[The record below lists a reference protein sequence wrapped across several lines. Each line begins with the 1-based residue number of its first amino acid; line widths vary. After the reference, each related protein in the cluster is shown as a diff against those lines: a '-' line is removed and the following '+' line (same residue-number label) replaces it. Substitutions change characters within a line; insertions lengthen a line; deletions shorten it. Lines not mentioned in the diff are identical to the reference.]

1 MKPVPILFAGIT
13 IVAGC
18 GKQKTATPGGS
29 TVPPVPG
36 ALKVALIVPGPVS
49 DHGWNGL
56 AHDAGVQM
64 TQDTGTPVS
73 ELQIKSEGE
82 IEAALRDFASRGY
95 DMIIGHGNE
104 FGDPAVRVAKEFP
117 HAHFVI
123 TAGRVSAPNVT
134 SLVYHL
140 EDATYCLGVLAAGMS
155 KTGKIACVGGKEISV
170 VESTFNGL
178 TAGARSVKPG
188 MPVTLAYVDSWA
200 DTGAA
205 NRQTATLIGQGA
217 DIIFHNA
224 DAAGIGVFQAVHEAN
239 KTGKTAYALG
249 SNADQTGVDPE
260 VCLASAVLELG
271 RTFETV
277 ANEVKAK
284 KFQGT
289 RRELGMKE
297 GFVSVV
303 FNPALKGKIP
313 PAVLKQVEAAEA
325 KIRSGALKV
334 AQSA

>member
-1 MKPVPILFAGIT
+1 MKRILMALAAI
-13 IVAGC
+13 AALSGC
-18 GKQKTATPGGS
+18 GKQTPAPSGPSGAS
-29 TVPPVPG
+29 

-56 AHDAGVQM
+56 AHDAGQ
-64 TQDTGTPVS
+64 QLQKDTGIQVS
-73 ELQIKSEGE
+73 EQEVKSEGE
-82 IEAALRDFASRGY
+82 IEAALRGFASRGY
-95 DMIIGHGNE
+95 DVIIGHGNE
-104 FGDPAVRVAKEFP
+104 FGEPAMRISKEFP
-117 HAHFVI
+117 KAHFVI

-155 KTGKIACVGGKEISV
+155 KTGKIACVGGKQISV

-178 TAGARSVKPG
+178 KSGAQSVKPG
-188 MPVTLAYVDSWA
+188 MPVTFAYVDSWS

-205 NRQTATLIGQGA
+205 NRQTATLIGQGN
-217 DIIFHNA
+217 DFIFHNA
-224 DAAGIGVFQAVHEAN
+224 DAAGLGMFQAVSEAD
-239 KTGKTAYALG
+239 KTGKTVFALG
-249 SNADQTGVDPE
+249 SNADQTAVSPD

-271 RTFETV
+271 KTFETI
-277 ANEVKAK
+277 ANEVKAG

-297 GFVSVV
+297 GFVSVII
-303 FNPALKGKIP
+303 NPALKSKISP
-313 PAVLKQVEAAEA
+313 DVLKSVEDTEA